1 MTSMERVLTTLSHR
15 EPDRVPLFL
24 LLTLHGARELGL
36 SIETYFSSSE
46 NVVRG
51 QLAMLRRYRH
61 DCIYAFFHASLEA
74 EAWGGTTIFRDD
86 GPPNAGAPPLKTEGI
101 ASLAPPRVTDARGLV
116 RVLETQRALR
126 LAVGDAVPIIG
137 VVMAP
142 FSLPVM
148 QLGFEAYLDLMFD
161 RPDLMQRLMEV
172 NAAFCAEW
180 GNAQLAAGAHA
191 ICYFDPLASPRM
203 IEPGLYRR
211 FGLPAACSALRAI
224 KGPTATHL
232 ASGPCL
238 GVVDELAGSGTAMV
252 GVGGEEDLAAVKE
265 RCRGRMTVI
274 GNLNGIAMRSWDE
287 AAATGAVRGAIGA
300 AAQGG
305 GFILSDQH
313 GEIPWQVS
321 ETTLEQVAWATREF
335 GRYPFAGGRG

>member
-1 MTSMERVLTTLSHR
+1 MERVLTALSHR

-36 SIETYFSSSE
+36 SIEEYFSSSE

-51 QLAMLRRYRH
+51 QLAMLRRYGH

-74 EAWGGTTIFRDD
+74 EAWGGSTIFRDD
-86 GPPNAGAPPLKTEGI
+86 GPPNAGAPPLKADVI
-101 ASLAPPRVTDARGLV
+101 ASLAPPRVNDAPGLV
-116 RVLETQRALR
+116 RVLEAQRGLR
-126 LAVGDAVPIIG
+126 QAVGDSVPIIG
-137 VVMAP
+137 VVMSP

-148 QLGFEAYLDLMFD
+148 QLGFEAYLDLMFG
-161 RPDLMQRLMEV
+161 RPDLMQRLMEA

-191 ICYFDPLASPRM
+191 ICYFDPLASPKM
-203 IEPGLYRR
+203 IDPSLYRR
-211 FGLPAACSALRAI
+211 FGRPAARRAISAI

-238 GVVDELAGSGTAMV
+238 GVVEDLADSGTAMV
-252 GVGGEEDLAAVKE
+252 GVGGEEELAAVKK
-265 RCRGRMTVI
+265 RCCGRLTVF

-287 AAATGAVRGAIGA
+287 AAAIAEVKSAIDA

-313 GEIPWQVS
+313 GEIPWQVP
-321 ETTLEQVAWATREF
+321 ERTLEQVAQAAREY
-335 GRYPFAGGRG
+335 GRYPLQGGRG